1 MATSNQ
7 QWLPLRTLT
16 PSFHPLFPFFPFLR
30 LRWSFKSGPMSLSVK
45 RSSSSEEG
53 LQWVLLTHKKWNLIL
68 VIMYWNI
75 PSSWENNIW
84 SDRTVSTIGT
94 VHQKLGMHCCIHTV
108 KLSLSYIRLPK
119 KNDKK
124 KNGMVIVFDTS
135 NKHLVGHFLEHL
147 PF

>member
-53 LQWVLLTHKKWNLIL
+53 LRWVLLTHKKWNLIL

-75 PSSWENNIW
+75 PSSWQNNIW
-84 SDRTVSTIGT
+84 SEQFQQLERFIRNLGCIVASILLNCLSHTSDY
-94 VHQKLGMHCCIHTV
+94 QKKT
-108 KLSLSYIRLPK
+108 PK
-119 KNDKK
+119 R